1 MIRLAKTHN
10 LLTGRDKKQVRE
22 GVEELL
28 QSGEIV
34 YAFQEANTYLA
45 ILRDLAQKYGYRMI
59 VSSDPGRGMKSSV
72 LFVKKTARMLDSGV
86 AHSRWQWFGPRLG
99 IRWPGRSIPW
109 AIVDVG
115 DDVVLFACVHAP
127 TGRNGQPANRIS
139 FRRFLKRLR
148 KLYKKKRIYFPG
160 LKFSFLGD
168 WNCAAKDR
176 GERTVKNLLIE
187 PLNAKVADPHT
198 KPPIDY
204 MVHNFDE
211 AVFAEGG
218 PAHHS
223 DHRSSSYVLA
233 A

>member
-10 LLTGRDKKQVRE
+10 LLTGRNKKQVRD

-28 QSGEIV
+28 ESGDLV

-45 ILRDLAQKYGYRMI
+45 LLRDLAHQYGYRMI
-59 VSSDPGRGMKSSV
+59 VSSEAGRGMKSSV
-72 LFVKKTARMLDSGV
+72 LFVKKTARMLESGV
-86 AHSRWQWFGPRLG
+86 AHSRWTWFGPRLG
-99 IRWPGRSIPW
+99 IKWPGRSIPW

-127 TGRNGQPANRIS
+127 TGRNGLPANRIS

-148 KLYKKKRIYFPG
+148 KLYKKKLAHYPG
-160 LKFSFLGD
+160 LVYAFLGD
-168 WNCAAKDR
+168 WNCSAKDR
-176 GERTVKNLLIE
+176 GERTVKNLLIK
-187 PLNAKVADPHT
+187 PLDAKVADPKT

-218 PAHHS
+218 PDYHS
-223 DHRSSSYVLA
+223 DHHSSSYVLA